1 MKKLL
6 PKVSALAMALMLLAP
21 TSASAQSP
29 YANPSTDTS
38 TLPQVPGCSWF
49 WDSSVATPGV
59 WRIFC
64 GSDEIGWY
72 TPYDWYFL
80 TGIWPGDYGLSG
92 E

>member
-1 MKKLL
+1 
-6 PKVSALAMALMLLAP
+6 
-21 TSASAQSP
+21 
-29 YANPSTDTS
+29 
-38 TLPQVPGCSWF
+38 
-49 WDSSVATPGV
+49 VATPGV